1 MSTRKSLAV
10 ATGLIALLVLS
21 VTAGAIAQGGTED
34 VQQQIVSALARGDV
48 AAALAWFSDDAVI
61 DSQSG
66 ACTDKP
72 CGRLPPPLPE
82 GTRAERRSLTAP

>member
-48 AAALAWFSDDAVI
+48 AAPSRC
-61 DSQSG
+61 SP
-66 ACTDKP
+66 TTP
-72 CGRLPPPLPE
+72 
-82 GTRAERRSLTAP
+82 